1 MAFQKYSEEKRN
13 EILDSQQEKNA
24 RGKISLLLNLGFPKD
39 WIEKM
44 LPYINEDTTSWQ
56 LRMISLF
63 DQDPEDLVAMLEDSV
78 KNSSVEIFQSIR
90 KKYYIEKK
98 SSADIEQIQK
108 SMEQYVPLIHN
119 QLDAYNEMSALL
131 QQQFAVQQEKDDL
144 HKSKGDL
151 QERINAMQKEH
162 EKISIEKEDIFHQ
175 LQDSEK
181 EKISIQQQLVD
192 ATESLQKSQGT
203 AASYE
208 KQIAILNNRIDE
220 LEKQLEVYQ
229 AKENEIAQ
237 EEEKQLEQIPVKR
250 RIIWSSFFHD
260 SKIKRKEE
268 LYIQEQAERERLAKE
283 YIYDPS
289 HSEEQAAL
297 FLDAAGT
304 EEWTLED
311 LRTLAAQSDIDS
323 MKILQRKI
331 EQLHK
336 ASQKKAVRGF
346 APDGLFLCEGVSL
359 RLAPCP
365 AAGRAATLAQHQ
377 PSGLPRTVPL
387 GRGQRRVFF
396 AVYTPPQKTDWSLFA
411 ACAPRTL

>member
-175 LQDSEK
+175 LQDYLYEVTGEKSRYYRFPGGSSNQISNVPMSSLIRFLNSEDVVYYDWNVSAGDAANAAYTP
-181 EKISIQQQLVD
+181 EELVENVVSDVSKYKTSVVLLHDSEDRSTTVEAVGPLIEALQDMD
-192 ATESLQKSQGT
+192 AE
-203 AASYE
+203 
-208 KQIAILNNRIDE
+208 ILPIDE
-220 LEKQLEVYQ
+220 DTQVIQY
-229 AKENEIAQ
+229 
-237 EEEKQLEQIPVKR
+237 VKA
-250 RIIWSSFFHD
+250 D
-260 SKIKRKEE
+260 SAR
-268 LYIQEQAERERLAKE
+268 
-283 YIYDPS
+283 
-289 HSEEQAAL
+289 
-297 FLDAAGT
+297 
-304 EEWTLED
+304 
-311 LRTLAAQSDIDS
+311 
-323 MKILQRKI
+323 
-331 EQLHK
+331 
-336 ASQKKAVRGF
+336 
-346 APDGLFLCEGVSL
+346 
-359 RLAPCP
+359 
-365 AAGRAATLAQHQ
+365 
-377 PSGLPRTVPL
+377 
-387 GRGQRRVFF
+387 
-396 AVYTPPQKTDWSLFA
+396 
-411 ACAPRTL
+411 

>member
-1 MAFQKYSEEKRN
+1 M
-13 EILDSQQEKNA
+13 
-24 RGKISLLLNLGFPKD
+24 
-39 WIEKM
+39 
-44 LPYINEDTTSWQ
+44 
-56 LRMISLF
+56 
-63 DQDPEDLVAMLEDSV
+63 
-78 KNSSVEIFQSIR
+78 
-90 KKYYIEKK
+90 
-98 SSADIEQIQK
+98 
-108 SMEQYVPLIHN
+108 IHN

-237 EEEKQLEQIPVKR
+237 EEEKQLEHIPVKR

-268 LYIQEQAERERLAKE
+268 LDIQEQAERERLAKE
-283 YIYDPS
+283 YKEKSDYIDGY
-289 HSEEQAAL
+289 
-297 FLDAAGT
+297 T
-304 EEWTLED
+304 E
-311 LRTLAAQSDIDS
+311 SV
-323 MKILQRKI
+323 
-331 EQLHK
+331 
-336 ASQKKAVRGF
+336 KAVITNASNMKKFSVFGTSESIANINKTENDYKRIENVQVRELNSR
-346 APDGLFLCEGVSL
+346 AVEQFLKNDISI
-359 RLAPCP
+359 
-365 AAGRAATLAQHQ
+365 
-377 PSGLPRTVPL
+377 
-387 GRGQRRVFF
+387 
-396 AVYTPPQKTDWSLFA
+396 
-411 ACAPRTL
+411 